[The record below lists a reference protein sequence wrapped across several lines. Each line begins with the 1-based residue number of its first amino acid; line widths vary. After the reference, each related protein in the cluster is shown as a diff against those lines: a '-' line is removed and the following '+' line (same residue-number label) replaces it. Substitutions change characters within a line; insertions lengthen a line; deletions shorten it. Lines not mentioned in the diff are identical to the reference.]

1 MLQSGGEYD
10 EQTVVRTPKSRDD
23 YGTVDDIPVSQS
35 YSSEP
40 TGIEPATAEP
50 GAA

>member
-10 EQTVVRTPKSRDD
+10 EQTVVRTPKSRDE

-35 YSSEP
+35 YSSAP
-40 TGIEPATAEP
+40 TGVEPVIPELSA
-50 GAA
+50 